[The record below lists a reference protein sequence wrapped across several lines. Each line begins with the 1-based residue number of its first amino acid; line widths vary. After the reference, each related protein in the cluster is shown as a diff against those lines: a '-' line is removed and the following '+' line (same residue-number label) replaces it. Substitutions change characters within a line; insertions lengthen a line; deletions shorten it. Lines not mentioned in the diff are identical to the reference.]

1 MIKRLTITWDTDNG
15 SMFTNYDE
23 NVTPSDI
30 LAMCE
35 FAEGMAEFMIEEQEG
50 EEEHG
55 QKIF

>member
-35 FAEGMAEFMIEEQEG
+35 FAEGMAEFMIEEQE
-50 EEEHG
+50 EEEP
-55 QKIF
+55 